1 MQTMLTAKAIAVIGA
16 SDKKGKIGNIL
27 VRNLKNKKYKGKIYP
42 INPRHKIIEG
52 LEVFTSVLEIEKK
65 IDLALI
71 AIPAEYVLDMV
82 EECVKKKIKDIV
94 VISAGFSESGD
105 AGKKREVELKKVA
118 EENKLNILGP
128 NCLGFINTNN
138 KINASFAKKNVPE
151 GEISLISQSG
161 AFVTGLLDIAKEEE
175 IGFAKIITLGNKAVL
190 DEINFLN
197 FLEKDSKTK
206 VIGLYLENINR
217 GRLFY
222 NTVARITKKKP
233 VLILKAGN
241 SEKVQKAILSHTGSM
256 AGESAVVKKVFQE
269 TGAVYFENLIT
280 FWNALKILNN
290 HKKIKN
296 NNLVILTNAGG
307 PGVVATDLIEQVKNL
322 NLYNL
327 TEGEKNKLR
336 KNLPPAVSVENP
348 IDILGD
354 ADVERYKKTLDNLTK
369 IRKIGGILTLIT
381 PQAQTDVEN
390 ILKTINDKEK
400 KVGIPIIPILIGAK
414 RNKVFQFPWE
424 VIETLNLLEIENDS
438 EKKTKNNPP
447 EFSVSAPAKIRVL
460 AERAKM
466 QKRDTF
472 FYQEALEL
480 TKYYQINSLKA
491 SLVKDDFKFPTK
503 SQKLI
508 MKVDDPGV
516 LHKVAQ
522 GGVKTGIENQTEL
535 NKKLKELRKK
545 FKKEQIIV
553 QEQIEKG
560 TEIIIGLKKDP
571 SFGPVLLCG
580 IGGILTEIIDEK
592 LLWILPVNKDE
603 IKKDLKNSKLGKIFE
618 KEELN
623 LDQLVDEISKV
634 AKVGWQNNW
643 IKELDINPM
652 FFYKDKN
659 PIAVDIKV
667 KF

>member
-560 TEIIIGLKKDP
+560 IEIIIGLKKDP

>member
-560 TEIIIGLKKDP
+560 IEIIIGLKKDP

-623 LDQLVDEISKV
+623 LDELVNEISKV

>member
-1 MQTMLTAKAIAVIGA
+1 MLTAKAIAVIGA

-560 TEIIIGLKKDP
+560 IEIIIGLKKDP